1 MTARI
6 SRCWAVLAAVTALL
20 PATRTASAQ
29 AGDKYKPRIPAKWAA
44 EVTNPYFPLPKG
56 MTYRFSG
63 KTKDG
68 LETGTVEVLLKA
80 RMVNGVAATAVRD
93 RVYLD
98 GKLIEETEDWY
109 AQAADGSVWYLGEDS
124 KELKDG
130 RVLSSEGSWE
140 WTVKGALP
148 GIVMWADP
156 AAHVGEKYLQEYLKG
171 EAEDFAT
178 VVSVGQEIVVPSG
191 KYSGCITTDDSSNLE
206 PGVVETKT
214 YCPRV
219 GFVLETVPGKER
231 IELIS
236 VSSP

>member
-1 MTARI
+1 M
-6 SRCWAVLAAVTALL
+6 LAAVTALL
-20 PATRTASAQ
+20 PATRPASAQ
-29 AGDKYKPRIPAKWAA
+29 AGDRYKPRIPAKWAA
-44 EVTNPYFPLPKG
+44 EVTNPYFPLPRG
-56 MTYRFSG
+56 TTYHFSG

-68 LETGTVEVLLKA
+68 VETGTVEVLPKP

-124 KELKDG
+124 KEIENG
-130 RVLSSEGSWE
+130 RVVSSEGSWE
-140 WTVKGALP
+140 WTIKGALP

-178 VVSVGQEIVVPSG
+178 VVSVGQEITVPDG
-191 KYSGCITTDDSSNLE
+191 KYTGCITTNDGSNLE
-206 PGVVETKT
+206 PNVIETKT

-219 GFVLETVPGKER
+219 GFALETVPDKER

-236 VSSP
+236 VTTP